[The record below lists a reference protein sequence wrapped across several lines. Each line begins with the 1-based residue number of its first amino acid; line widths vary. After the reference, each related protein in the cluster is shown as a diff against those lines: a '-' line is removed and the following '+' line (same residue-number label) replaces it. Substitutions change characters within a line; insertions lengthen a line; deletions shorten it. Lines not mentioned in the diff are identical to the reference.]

1 LLGVLLLAAL
11 LTGKPLRVASRWSR
25 PRVVLVS
32 ALVAALVSHLGA
44 LTRSDVSHL
53 KNTELALPAALCLA
67 IFYLPG
73 LLGVGPRRW
82 RWVGGLAVA
91 VLVLALLPSY
101 LTQPKQ
107 VALRVWRPLHARV
120 DPPSPKRARADIPP
134 RSVAAD
140 RLGDSILHRRQCC
153 VRRPIPT
160 AELVRFMD
168 RLHAVVGG
176 RRVYVESVARKTVT
190 PPAVYFLADLRVVPT
205 PEDFRTMAFNSE
217 LRAQWFRYFDA
228 HLAGVQALVTTDL
241 TTRAASTWRGAFP
254 RHRTVTLRYGGRRVS
269 VLLR

>member
-1 LLGVLLLAAL
+1 
-11 LTGKPLRVASRWSR
+11 
-25 PRVVLVS
+25 
-32 ALVAALVSHLGA
+32 VSHLGA

-91 VLVLALLPSY
+91 VLVLVLLPSDT
-101 LTQPKQ
+101 TQPKK
-107 VALRVWRPLHARV
+107 VALKLWRPLHARV
-120 DPPSPKRARADIPP
+120 DPPSPKRARADIPH

-140 RLGDSILHRRQCC
+140 RLGAPILNRRQCC
-153 VRRPIPT
+153 VRRAIPT

-168 RLHAVVGG
+168 RLHGVVGV
-176 RRVYVESVARKTVT
+176 RQVYVDSVSTKTVT
-190 PPAVYFLADLRVVPT
+190 PPAVYFLADLHPVAT

-217 LRAQWFRYFDA
+217 LRAQWFHYFDA
-228 HLAGVQALVTTDL
+228 HIQGVQAVVTRDLRSRAVTTWL
-241 TTRAASTWRGAFP
+241 TAFP
-254 RHRTVTLRYGGRRVS
+254 KHRTVNLRYGRQPVH